1 MQSIHVHILSLAYFT
16 NWMSSIYK
24 VLWYI
29 YFSILF
35 FNVEE
40 YPESIWSHVIGK
52 YPCIS
57 YLFIYIQHAL
67 HNYDIIINGKLHF
80 TCMDMCM
87 HIHTYCIWTYLITKI
102 MCVLTMYTIA
112 SQWKTPFYTVH
123 VIALFMSHILQYTV
137 SFNSRFIGIQFYQS
151 YTFRLESSF
160 LNVLK
165 NQFTFF
171 SNVLK

>member
-29 YFSILF
+29 YFSFLF

-52 YPCIS
+52 YLCIS

-67 HNYDIIINGKLHF
+67 HNYDIIINGKLHY

-87 HIHTYCIWTYLITKI
+87 HINTYDLNISDYKNIVFI
-102 MCVLTMYTIA
+102 TMYRIA
-112 SQWKTPFYTVH
+112 PQWKTPFYTVH

-137 SFNSRFIGIQFYQS
+137 IFNSRFIGIQFYQS

-160 LNVLK
+160 LKVLK